1 MIKVMFLK
9 ELSLTRQVHQ
19 NSVMMSLMM
28 SLNLSDI
35 AVLNI
40 KGSDYRRII
49 NLISKN
55 EAINL
60 SKNADLTEILNH
72 N

>member
-9 ELSLTRQVHQ
+9 ELSLTKQVHQ

-35 AVLNI
+35 AILNI
-40 KGSDYRRII
+40 KGSDYRCII
-49 NLISKN
+49 NLISEN

>member
-1 MIKVMFLK
+1 MFLK
-9 ELSLTRQVHQ
+9 ELSLTKQVHQ
-19 NSVMMSLMM
+19 NSVMMSLMI
-28 SLNLSDI
+28 SLNHSDI
-35 AVLNI
+35 AILNI